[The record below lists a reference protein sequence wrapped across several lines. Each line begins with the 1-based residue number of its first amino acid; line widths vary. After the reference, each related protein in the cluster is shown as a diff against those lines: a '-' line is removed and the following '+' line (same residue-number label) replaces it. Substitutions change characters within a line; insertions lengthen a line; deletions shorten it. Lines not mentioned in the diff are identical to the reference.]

1 MKYHLG
7 GVYLTVLVLKMEK
20 LLHGVVKFSNHV
32 RPSLLP
38 TLEKLA
44 NKAQVQFFV
53 SDWLSLFN
61 IVIKRRCFFA
71 RLLAINFHGTPWFL
85 TSDVQSYL
93 KWTKY
98 FYFCLYIQHVCH
110 TFHLL
115 FESRSINCSKSALKQ
130 HYTYLNTNL
139 IIDKAYK

>member
-53 SDWLSLFN
+53 SFLMIGSRYVISWSKGVASLLVCLQLIWN
-61 IVIKRRCFFA
+61 HR
-71 RLLAINFHGTPWFL
+71 TPWFL
-85 TSDVQSYL
+85 TFDDVQSYL

-115 FESRSINCSKSALKQ
+115 FESRSINCSKNALKQ
-130 HYTYLNTNL
+130 HYLP
-139 IIDKAYK
+139 